1 MASPSALMD
10 RVAAVTG
17 MNRSTIENIYDG
29 LRKTGEIP
37 KGVRGRYGVQVTS
50 QMAARLLIAMCGSE
64 HVKDAS
70 DALRRYSGLS
80 ATYVQLF
87 DSPDRLPRPAS
98 DRLPF
103 VVERMPIPIA
113 KDSWTKAS
121 SGFPRLGKLPS
132 GHSFVEAMEA
142 LIESYIDDDSPGA
155 YVNISLQGPYP
166 WAGVK
171 ISLHEDNAKL
181 TSSALIS
188 YNDDGDENGP
198 GELAEIDPTKARQR
212 RRFVELGRDMQVT
225 STVSQNTLREIGA
238 LLRDDKSPDAP

>member
-37 KGVRGRYGVQVTS
+37 KGVRGRYGVQVSS

-70 DALRRYSGLS
+70 DAVRRYSGLS
-80 ATYVQLF
+80 AVYVQLF
-87 DSPDRLPRPAS
+87 DSPDRSRRAAP

-103 VVERMPIPIA
+103 VVEQMPLPIA
-113 KDSWTKAS
+113 KGSWSKAS
-121 SGFPRLGKLPS
+121 SGFPRLGKLPP

-142 LIESYIDDDSPGA
+142 LIESYIDDDSPDA
-155 YVNISLQGPYP
+155 DVTISLQGPYP

-171 ISLHEDNAKL
+171 ISLREDNAKL
-181 TSSALIS
+181 KSSALIS
-188 YNDDGDENGP
+188 YSDDGDESGP
-198 GELAEIDPTKARQR
+198 GELAQIDQTKARQR
-212 RRFVELGRDMQVT
+212 RRFVELGRDMKVT
-225 STVSQNTLREIGA
+225 STISHNTLRDIGA
-238 LLRDDKSPDAP
+238 LLRDDSVI